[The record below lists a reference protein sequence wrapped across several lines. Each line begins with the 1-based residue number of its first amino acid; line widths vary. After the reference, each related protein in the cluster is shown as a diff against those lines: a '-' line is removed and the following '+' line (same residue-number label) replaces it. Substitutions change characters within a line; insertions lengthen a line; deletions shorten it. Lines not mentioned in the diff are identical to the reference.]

1 MQADT
6 TRQKILDEAERLF
19 AEQGVQATSLRT
31 IVNKAGVNVAAIHY
45 HFGSKEAVIRE
56 IIARR
61 FRPLHEE
68 KIRLLDELEEKSGGE
83 AIPVETLI
91 KMFIEP
97 HLKIGACEHGELK
110 RMFRLMGE
118 LEHELGTQ
126 QIPTEEIFNTAI
138 ERYLKA
144 FRKALPGLSR
154 AEIKW
159 RFTFMLGAVHSIMLQ
174 NALPPDAP
182 LHTERLNVET
192 VVAYLITFLKPG
204 FQAPPTDKNQRTT

>member
-1 MQADT
+1 MQADIT
-6 TRQKILDEAERLF
+6 KQKILDEAERLF

-45 HFGSKEAVIRE
+45 HFGSKEAVIRA

-61 FRPLHEE
+61 FRPVHEE
-68 KIRLLDELEEKSGGE
+68 KLRLLDELEDKADG
-83 AIPVETLI
+83 APIPVESLVRT
-91 KMFIEP
+91 FIEP

-126 QIPTEEIFNTAI
+126 QIPTEKIFNTVI

-144 FRKALPGLSR
+144 LRKALPNLTK

-159 RFTFMLGAVHSIMLQ
+159 RFTFMLGAVHSIMIQ
-174 NALPPDAP
+174 NALPPGAP
-182 LHTERLNVET
+182 LHTERINIET
-192 VVAYLITFLKPG
+192 VVVYLTNFLAPG
-204 FQAPPTDKNQRTT
+204 FQAPPTEKRKG